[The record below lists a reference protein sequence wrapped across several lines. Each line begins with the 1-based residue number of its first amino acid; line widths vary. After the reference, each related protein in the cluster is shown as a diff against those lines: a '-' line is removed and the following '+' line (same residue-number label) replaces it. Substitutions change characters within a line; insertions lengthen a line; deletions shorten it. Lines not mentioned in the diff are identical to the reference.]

1 MDADNSLVTVEKYTP
16 DVSDLSDYSGRIR
29 YLVEASVASET
40 RRAYTSRLKRFVN
53 WCNDKGL
60 SCTYPIAPEILA
72 MYITDMA
79 VDGLSNATITQ
90 TMAAVSTTHKAQGLN
105 SPTESLLV
113 KKVLKGFRRE
123 YGTAHKKHDAATV
136 EIVRYLLN
144 SIPDDNSPKNV
155 RDKAIIGLGFAGA
168 FRRSELCAIDV
179 EHLKWVFRGTQEIL
193 LIEVVRSK
201 ADQEGRGMTKAIF
214 PSKDT
219 PYSPTELLK
228 RWLNIR
234 GSYGALFTRIL
245 KGEHMTDER
254 LTPQS
259 VRLIVKQTAARA
271 GLSLDLTA
279 HSLRSGFVT
288 TAIRQG
294 KTERSIMNQTGHR
307 STQVLREYF
316 LREDAIEDNAA
327 DNII

>member
-1 MDADNSLVTVEKYTP
+1 MNEVQIYSAAITADALSYSEK
-16 DVSDLSDYSGRIR
+16 VRRLI
-29 YLVEASVASET
+29 EASVASET
-40 RRAYTSRLKRFVN
+40 RRAYASRLKRFVN
-53 WCNDKGL
+53 WCNEKGL
-60 SCTYPIAPEILA
+60 SCTYPIEPEILA

-79 VDGLSNATITQ
+79 GDGLSNATITQ
-90 TMAAVSTTHKAQGLN
+90 TMAAVATTHRAQGLT

-136 EIVRYLLN
+136 EVVRYLLN
-144 SIPDDNSPKNV
+144 SIPDDKSPKNV
-155 RDKAIIGLGFAGA
+155 RDKAIIALGFAGA

-179 EHLKWVFRGTQEIL
+179 EHLKWVFRGTQEIV
-193 LIEVVRSK
+193 LIELKRSK
-201 ADQEGRGMTKAIF
+201 TDQEGRRMTKAIF

-228 RWLNIR
+228 RWLKIR
-234 GSYGALFTRIL
+234 GSEGALFTRIL

-259 VRLIVKQTAARA
+259 VRLIVKQTAVKA
-271 GLSLDLTA
+271 GLSLDLTE

-316 LREDAIEDNAA
+316 QREDAIEDNAA